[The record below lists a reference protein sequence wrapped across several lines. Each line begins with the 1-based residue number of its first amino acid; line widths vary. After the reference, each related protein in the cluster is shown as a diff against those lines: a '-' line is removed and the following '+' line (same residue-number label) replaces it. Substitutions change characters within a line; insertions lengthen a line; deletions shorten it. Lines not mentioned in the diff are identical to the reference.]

1 MYAEHYTSAHQ
12 QCKRKSHGAFSFKCL
27 SLLFRSILSV
37 LSSKK
42 FNSFFFY
49 NFDYEEQNPIVRPE
63 CEENSATTV
72 NTIPKHCIQPAR
84 GVLLL
89 RISIRQ

>member
-1 MYAEHYTSAHQ
+1 MQNIIPVRINSVNEN
-12 QCKRKSHGAFSFKCL
+12 RMVLFSFKCL

-42 FNSFFFY
+42 FNLFFFY
-49 NFDYEEQNPIVRPE
+49 NFDYEEQNPIVRSE
-63 CEENSATTV
+63 CEENSATSV
-72 NTIPKHCIQPAR
+72 NTIPQPCIQPAR